1 MDPRSQLAETIG
13 SLALALHR
21 DDKALSTDPAATDLA
36 RRARQQA
43 SRTLTPA
50 QAHQMLN
57 NARAVADPAF
67 KKALFVTLS
76 PDLDL

>member
-1 MDPRSQLAETIG
+1 MDPKAQLAEAIG
-13 SLALALHR
+13 ALALALHR
-21 DDKALSTDPAATDLA
+21 DDKALTTDPAATDLA
-36 RRARQQA
+36 RKARQQA
-43 SRTLTPA
+43 GQTLTPA

-57 NARAVADPAF
+57 NAKAVADPAY